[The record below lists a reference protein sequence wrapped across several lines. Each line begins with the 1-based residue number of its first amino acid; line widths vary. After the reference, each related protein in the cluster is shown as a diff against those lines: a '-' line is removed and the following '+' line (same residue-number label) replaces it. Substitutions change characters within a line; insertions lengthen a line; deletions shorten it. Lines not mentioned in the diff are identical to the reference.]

1 MAAPDGRPR
10 AAAEKHAELL
20 ADHAVA
26 PPKSLGG
33 IVVSASRSADHL
45 DTALGLAVA
54 LSADIVVLASGRA
67 APEDIALR
75 AAGSADRRL
84 TVVPVPDDYSPPV
97 VDLVT
102 DGIPAGTAGL
112 GDLCVKRNLGL
123 LVARLVGWETVLFLD
138 DDIRGITGV
147 DVERA
152 LMVLPH
158 AGMAGMPAREFP
170 DNSVVCHAN
179 RLTGYEQDVF
189 VSGSMLLVDRGA
201 MTSFFPRIYNEDWIF
216 MAPTIAAGRVIE
228 AGECRQLPY
237 DPFADPEK
245 AYFQEFGNVVA
256 DGLMSSLHHGS
267 LDLATGEDFW
277 ARFLTERGTF
287 LRGIRRRSDQTDA
300 RVIAALSAAER
311 RLAEITVPEL
321 IAYVRAWNADRAAW
335 QSVLS
340 ALPLV
345 PDVGAAVA
353 HLGLR
358 AYPATGAQPIAR
370 EKEEAP

>member
-20 ADHAVA
+20 ADPAVA
-26 PPKSLGG
+26 RPRSLGG
-33 IVVSASRSADHL
+33 IVVSASRPADHL
-45 DTALGLAVA
+45 DTAVGLAAA
-54 LSADIVVLASGRA
+54 LGTDIVVLASGRA
-67 APEDIALR
+67 AVEDITTR
-75 AAGSADRRL
+75 AAASTGLRL
-84 TVVPVPDDYSPPV
+84 TVVPVPGDYSPPV
-97 VDLVT
+97 VELLT
-102 DGIPAGTAGL
+102 DRIPAGTAGL

-123 LVARLVGWETVLFLD
+123 VIATLVEWETVLFLD
-138 DDIRGITGV
+138 DDIHGLTSV

-152 LMVLPH
+152 LQVLPD

-189 VSGSMLLVDRGA
+189 VSGSMLLVDRRA

-216 MAPTIAAGRVIE
+216 MAPAIAAGRVVE

-256 DGLMSSLHHGS
+256 DGLMSSLHQGC
-267 LDLATGEDFW
+267 LDLATKDDFW
-277 ARFLTERGTF
+277 TRFIEERGTF
-287 LRGIRRRSDQTDA
+287 LRGIRQRSDQADT
-300 RVIAALSAAER
+300 RVIAAMAAAER

-321 IAYVRAWNADRAAW
+321 IAYVRAWNTDRAAW
-335 QSVLS
+335 QSALS
-340 ALPLV
+340 ALPSV
-345 PDVGAAVA
+345 PDVGAAVS

-358 AYPATGAQPIAR
+358 AYSAADVHR
-370 EKEEAP
+370 VVDDEETP